1 MNARTLAC
9 VITTPLGSPVEPDV
23 NRMWA
28 ASCGPFAVAGSVV
41 GYRVKSAGE
50 NCAVMAAG
58 GSSAPSQPIEWVSA
72 KPGDANSASSVA
84 PTGPLARIQRLSHEA
99 LPLEHQGAR
108 IGAPAGLHGDPVM
121 QQGGHDITRSA
132 ARSHTTRQRATSTTA
147 RR

>member
-72 KPGDANSASSVA
+72 KPGDAHGGWSSA
-84 PTGPLARIQRLSHEA
+84 LAHD
-99 LPLEHQGAR
+99 
-108 IGAPAGLHGDPVM
+108 APAGHLHHRPKVGSEHLQP
-121 QQGGHDITRSA
+121 GIE
-132 ARSHTTRQRATSTTA
+132 
-147 RR
+147 